1 MTPAH
6 CAIKQPQWINLGF
19 SKAPVSDQW
28 HLFSFEPRI
37 LIGVIMRLYLCEK
50 PSQGKDI
57 AAVLGAKTRGDGCI
71 KGNGVAVTWGIGHLL
86 ETAPPDAY
94 GEHLKNWSLDT
105 LPILPAEWKVLV
117 KPKTASQFKIVKQ
130 LLKQATELVI
140 ATDADREGE
149 MIARELIEYCGYRG
163 PIQRLWLSALN
174 EASIRQAL
182 NTVKQGSETYP
193 LYLSALARSRAD
205 WLIGMNFSRLFTLL
219 GRQAGY
225 TGVLSVGRVQTPT
238 LRLVVDRDRE
248 ISNFIPKP
256 FWSVEVQLWTAGQ
269 SFVAK
274 WVADEYVVDEE
285 GRCLDQAAA
294 VAALAALKNSQ
305 AATTVSV
312 DTKRG
317 KDPAPLPFDLSTL
330 QEVCS
335 AKFGMGVQETLDV
348 AQSLYETHKA
358 TTYPR
363 TDCGYLPESMF
374 DEVPM
379 VLDALNRTDP
389 SIGKALQL
397 IDPEQRSRAWND
409 KKITGPHHGIIP
421 TLEPANLSA
430 MSEKERKVYE
440 LIRAHFLAQFLPTHE
455 YDRTVAT
462 FECNAVLLQAVGKR
476 IVVPGWK
483 VLFSASSEEEA
494 EESGGR
500 SQILPVLQIGTRC
513 DVQDLHLKSLKTEP
527 PKAYTEGTLI
537 KAMKTIAKLVKD
549 PRLAQKLKETTGI
562 GTEAT
567 RAGTIQGLIDRGSL
581 IKKGSALR
589 ATEAAFSLIDAVPPA
604 VADPGTT
611 AIWEQALTMI
621 EQGTLTLDDFIARQS
636 NWITRLVDQ
645 YKGTTLSIKV
655 PEGPKCPLC
664 SAKTSQ
670 RKGSSGVFWACSRY
684 PECKG
689 TVNIGTGKKKSPGKS
704 AKPRAATV
712 KSS

>member
-1 MTPAH
+1 
-6 CAIKQPQWINLGF
+6 
-19 SKAPVSDQW
+19 
-28 HLFSFEPRI
+28 
-37 LIGVIMRLYLCEK
+37 MRLYLCEK

-57 AAVLGAKTRGDGCI
+57 ATVLGAKTRGDGCF
-71 KGNGVAVTWGIGHLL
+71 KGPGVVVTWGIGHLL

-94 GEHLKNWSLDT
+94 GDHLKNWTLDS
-105 LPILPAEWKVLV
+105 LPILPQQWKVII
-117 KPKTASQFKIVKQ
+117 KPKTSSQFKVVKQ
-130 LLKQATELVI
+130 LLKEATELVI

-182 NTVKQGSETYP
+182 ASVKQGSETYP
-193 LYLSALARSRAD
+193 LYLSALGRSRAD

-248 ISNFIPKP
+248 ISSFIPMP
-256 FWSVEVQLWTAGQ
+256 FWNLEVQLWSAGH
-269 SFVAK
+269 SFIAK
-274 WVADEYVVDEE
+274 WLPDDTIADEE
-285 GRCLDQAAA
+285 GRCLDQRAAS
-294 VAALAALKNSQ
+294 VALDALKQGQKAS
-305 AATTVSV
+305 TVSV
-312 DTKRG
+312 ETGRSRDL
-317 KDPAPLPFDLSTL
+317 APLPFDLSTL

-335 AKFGMGVQETLDV
+335 AKFGLGVQETLDV
-348 AQSLYETHKA
+348 AQALYETHKA

-363 TDCGYLPESMF
+363 TDCGYLPQSMLE
-374 DEVPM
+374 EVPM

-389 SIGKALQL
+389 TIGETLLL
-397 IDPEQRSRAWND
+397 IDPEQISRAWND

-430 MSEKERKVYE
+430 MSEKERKVYG

-455 YDRTVAT
+455 FDRTVAT
-462 FECNAVLLQAVGKR
+462 FECNAISLQAVGRR

-483 VLFSASSEEEA
+483 ILFAASTEDKGDEA
-494 EESGGR
+494 GAR
-500 SQILPVLQIGTRC
+500 SQTLPALQNGSRC
-513 DVQDLHLKSLKTEP
+513 DIQDVELKALKTEP
-527 PKAYTEGTLI
+527 PKPYTEGTLV
-537 KAMKTIAKLVKD
+537 KAMKTISKLVKD

-567 RAGTIQGLIDRGSL
+567 RAATIQGLIDRGSL

-589 ATEAAFSLIDAVPPA
+589 ASEAAFSLIDAVPPA

-611 AIWEQALTMI
+611 AVWEQALTMI
-621 EQGTLTLDDFIARQS
+621 EQGTLSLDDFIARQS
-636 NWITRLVDQ
+636 SWITRLVDQ

-655 PEGPKCPLC
+655 PEGPECPLC

-670 RKGSSGVFWACSRY
+670 RKGSSGIFWACTRY

-689 TVNIGTGKKKSPGKS
+689 TVNIEQKKKKPTSKS
-704 AKPRAATV
+704 AKQRSSAAR
-712 KSS
+712 SS

>member
-1 MTPAH
+1 
-6 CAIKQPQWINLGF
+6 
-19 SKAPVSDQW
+19 
-28 HLFSFEPRI
+28 
-37 LIGVIMRLYLCEK
+37 MRLYLCEK

-105 LPILPAEWKVLV
+105 LPILPAEWKVIV
-117 KPKTASQFKIVKQ
+117 KPKTSSQFKVVKQ
-130 LLKQATELVI
+130 LLKEATELVI

-149 MIARELIEYCGYRG
+149 LIARELIDYCGYRG

-182 NTVKQGSETYP
+182 NSVKQGSETYP

-225 TGVLSVGRVQTPT
+225 
-238 LRLVVDRDRE
+238 
-248 ISNFIPKP
+248 
-256 FWSVEVQLWTAGQ
+256 
-269 SFVAK
+269 
-274 WVADEYVVDEE
+274 
-285 GRCLDQAAA
+285 
-294 VAALAALKNSQ
+294 
-305 AATTVSV
+305 
-312 DTKRG
+312 
-317 KDPAPLPFDLSTL
+317 
-330 QEVCS
+330 
-335 AKFGMGVQETLDV
+335 
-348 AQSLYETHKA
+348 
-358 TTYPR
+358 
-363 TDCGYLPESMF
+363 LPESML
-374 DEVPM
+374 DEVPI

-389 SIGKALQL
+389 AIGKTLQL

-421 TLEPANLSA
+421 TLEPANLAA

-462 FECNAVLLQAVGKR
+462 FECNAVSLHAVGKR
-476 IVVPGWK
+476 VVVSGWK
-483 VLFSASSEEEA
+483 ILFSTPSGDDTDVEGDG
-494 EESGGR
+494 SGGR
-500 SQILPVLQIGTRC
+500 SQTLPVLQKGTQC
-513 DVQDLHLKSLKTEP
+513 DIQDLQLKALKTEP
-527 PKAYTEGTLI
+527 PKHYTEGTLI

-567 RAGTIQGLIDRGSL
+567 RAATIQGLIDRGSL
-581 IKKGSALR
+581 IKKGKALR
-589 ATEAAFSLIDAVPPA
+589 STEAAFSLIDAVPPA

-621 EQGTLTLDDFIARQS
+621 ELGTLTLDDFIARQS
-636 NWITRLVDQ
+636 SWITRLVDQ

-664 SAKTSQ
+664 NAKTSQ
-670 RKGSSGVFWACSRY
+670 RKGASGVFWACSRY

-689 TVNIGTGKKKSPGKS
+689 TVNIGTSKKKTPGKS
-704 AKPRAATV
+704 AKPRAATAR
-712 KSS
+712 SS

>member
-1 MTPAH
+1 
-6 CAIKQPQWINLGF
+6 
-19 SKAPVSDQW
+19 
-28 HLFSFEPRI
+28 
-37 LIGVIMRLYLCEK
+37 MRLYLCEK
-50 PSQGKDI
+50 PSQAKDI
-57 AAVLGAKTRGDGCI
+57 AKILGANQRADGCI
-71 KGNGVAVTWGIGHLL
+71 KGNGVTITWGIGHLL

-94 GEHLKNWSLDT
+94 GDHLKNWSLDT
-105 LPILPAEWKVLV
+105 LPILPSTWKVIV
-117 KPKTASQFKIVKQ
+117 KPKTASQFKVVKQ
-130 LLKQATELVI
+130 LLKEATELVI

-149 MIARELIEYCGYRG
+149 MIARELIDFCGYRG
-163 PIQRLWLSALN
+163 PIERLWLSALN

-182 NTVKQGSETYP
+182 NSVKQGAETYP
-193 LYLSALARSRAD
+193 LYLSALGRSRAD

-248 ISNFIPKP
+248 ISNFVPKP
-256 FWSVEVQLWTAGQ
+256 FWSLDVELWTAGHT
-269 SFVAK
+269 FLAK
-274 WVADEYVVDEE
+274 WLPADDIADED
-285 GRCLDQAAA
+285 GRCLDQRAAA
-294 VAALAALKNSQ
+294 AALDALKNGKT
-305 AATTVSV
+305 ATTLSV
-312 DTKRG
+312 ETERG
-317 KDPAPLPFDLSTL
+317 RDVAPLPFDLSTL
-330 QEVCS
+330 QELCS
-335 AKFGMGVQETLDV
+335 AKFGLGVQETLDV

-374 DEVPM
+374 DEVPI

-389 SIGKALQL
+389 SIGETLLL

-440 LIRAHFLAQFLPTHE
+440 LIRAHFLAQFLPHHE
-455 YDRTVAT
+455 FDRTVAT
-462 FECNAVLLQAVGKR
+462 FECNAVSLHAVGKR
-476 IVVPGWK
+476 IVEPGWK
-483 VLFSASSEEEA
+483 ILFTTSFHDQSEEA
-494 EESGGR
+494 GSR
-500 SQILPVLQIGTRC
+500 SQTLPVLQKGTRC
-513 DVQDLHLKSLKTEP
+513 ELKDLQLKALKTEP
-527 PKAYTEGTLI
+527 PKPYTEGTLI

-589 ATEAAFSLIDAVPPA
+589 ASEAAFSLIDAVPPA

-636 NWITRLVDQ
+636 SWITRLVEQ

-670 RKGSSGVFWACSRY
+670 RKGKSGNFWACIRY
-684 PECKG
+684 PDCKG
-689 TVNIGTGKKKSPGKS
+689 TINIDTAKKKAAGKS
-704 AKPRAATV
+704 LKPRVATA